1 MTFVGK
7 LKLAVGTDEPVEVR
21 GAEGGVVCPRLAAL
35 ILQLR
40 EAMPARDREEFF
52 SQEPRE
58 ILAAI
63 QLSISGGA

>member
-1 MTFVGK
+1 MTFIGK
-7 LKLAVGTDEPVEVR
+7 LKLAVATDEPVEVNQ
-21 GAEGGVVCPRLAAL
+21 AEGGIVCPRFAAL

-40 EAMPARDREEFF
+40 EAMPHRDREEFF

-63 QLSISGGA
+63 QLSLSGNA